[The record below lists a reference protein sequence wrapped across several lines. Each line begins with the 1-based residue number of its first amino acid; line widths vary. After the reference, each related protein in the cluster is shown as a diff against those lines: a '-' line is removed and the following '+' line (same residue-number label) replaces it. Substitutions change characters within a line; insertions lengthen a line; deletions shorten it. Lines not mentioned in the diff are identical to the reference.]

1 MASSLFA
8 QFATNRKAEVEG
20 VPVTFGNVNEDG
32 TVPTFRLARMG
43 KSNKRYQKMIE
54 AETKP
59 HIHAIR
65 SNNLAPELDEAITLR
80 VFCASVLVGWENL
93 IVPEVFDASA
103 HTIAGPVREAD
114 GVRLS
119 YVPFSAENAEKL
131 MKALPELYA
140 NLKEQA
146 QGMAI
151 FRAEELAA
159 DSKS

>member
-43 KSNKRYQKMIE
+43 KSNKRYQKLIE

-65 SNNLAPELDEAITLR
+65 SNNLAPELDEAITLK
-80 VFCASVLVGWENL
+80 VFCATVLVGWENV
-93 IVPEVFDASA
+93 IVPEVFQPTSDVP
-103 HTIAGPVREAD
+103 GGELKDRP
-114 GVRLS
+114 
-119 YVPFSAENAEKL
+119 VPFSAENAEKL